1 MWGIYF
7 KGYGLCAATEGKSPK
22 AVAIAIKSV
31 NYFVD
36 FLTSQG
42 ISPDVT
48 QINQYEIRVFLQS
61 PL

>member
-7 KGYGLCAATEGKSPK
+7 KGYGLCAATEGKSPN